1 MLKFLVVMQFLLIS
15 HVIAGA
21 VALGSAFSAIS
32 TKKGSK
38 NHMFVGRIYSLAMFY
53 VVVGAFILSVVRPNP
68 FLFSIA
74 LFSGYLVWTGFRRA
88 RYRNAV
94 LNNIDKVTVVMGVL
108 IIVILLGYG
117 LNLILSQNSIGIVL
131 IFFGLGMVTFVVE
144 DNRALKG
151 ELYKSKLRIANHLQ
165 RMLGGTIATI
175 TAVLVQQLV
184 PRIQNNQ
191 IPEFVIWIGPTIV
204 LTPLIFYWS
213 KKILS

>member
-1 MLKFLVVMQFLLIS
+1 VIQFLLTS
-15 HVIAGA
+15 HVLAGA
-21 VALGSAFSAIS
+21 TALGSAFLAIS

-38 NHMFVGRIYSLAMFY
+38 NHIFVGRIYSLAMFY

-68 FLFSIA
+68 FLFTIA

-94 LNNIDKVTVVMGVL
+94 LNKVDKVTAAIGVSIIL
-108 IIVILLGYG
+108 ILFGYG

-131 IFFGLGMVTFVVE
+131 IFFGLGMVTFVFE
-144 DNRALKG
+144 DVRALKSD
-151 ELYKSKLRIANHLQ
+151 LYKSKLRIANHLQ

-184 PRIQNNQ
+184 PRIQNTQ

-213 KKILS
+213 KRILS